1 MSIVFITHQAH
12 NSRLCKMKTSS
23 EKEFSDIMRKMID
36 VCVCVIFS
44 LEEFS
49 REGRN

>member
-23 EKEFSDIMRKMID
+23 EKESDIMRKMID